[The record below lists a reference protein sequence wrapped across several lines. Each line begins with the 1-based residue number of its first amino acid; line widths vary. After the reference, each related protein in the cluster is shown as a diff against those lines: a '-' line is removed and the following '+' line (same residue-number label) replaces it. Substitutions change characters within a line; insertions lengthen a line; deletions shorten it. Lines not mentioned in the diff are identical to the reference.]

1 MVEPPFDKAFC
12 IGVIAHSQVQGCIA
26 QMPTNETAITCGLP
40 SQILRI
46 ERKGVY
52 RLPSAS
58 LCGPRPSSQRPF
70 VTNHSKDKI
79 NIHKIKFILKAGDPK
94 RISNW
99 QPITLLSVCYKIL
112 AKALVMQAKCSLL
125 QIIQPKQTGVL
136 KGRFVLENKI
146 VVQEGME
153 CIIAIGQNTLFL
165 KNDFGKVQ

>member
-1 MVEPPFDKAFC
+1 MVEPPFNKAFC

-26 QMPTNETAITCGLP
+26 QMPTNETRLTCGLP

-58 LCGPRPSSQRPF
+58 LWPQTFKLEAIRNKSL
-70 VTNHSKDKI
+70 KDKI

-112 AKALVMQAKCSLL
+112 AKALVMRAKCSLL

-153 CIIAIGQNTLFL
+153 CVIAIGQNTLFL